1 MIMMSVVVSVSVIVI
16 RVGID
21 MLFSNKQKTNKQR
34 IMNHEDYA
42 PTILV
47 YHHLTIPGKQERK
60 KKENQKKKSQIY
72 PTFVLTCCLL
82 YYILFPTYN
91 LLYPYPYQV
100 YTTLNLFIILCGG
113 LQLNVDLCTYG

>member
-1 MIMMSVVVSVSVIVI
+1 MMSVVVSVSVSVIVI

-34 IMNHEDYA
+34 IMNHEYYA

-60 KKENQKKKSQIY
+60 KGKPKKKKSNI
-72 PTFVLTCCLL
+72 PTLCPTLL
-82 YYILFPTYN
+82 SII
-91 LLYPYPYQV
+91 LYP
-100 YTTLNLFIILCGG
+100 LSHL
-113 LQLNVDLCTYG
+113 

>member
-60 KKENQKKKSQIY
+60 KKENQKKKKSNI
-72 PTFVLTCCLL
+72 PNLC
-82 YYILFPTYN
+82 PN
-91 LLYPYPYQV
+91 LLS
-100 YTTLNLFIILCGG
+100 IILYP
-113 LQLNVDLCTYG
+113 LSHL

>member
-34 IMNHEDYA
+34 IMNHEYYA
-42 PTILV
+42 STILV

-60 KKENQKKKSQIY
+60 KGKPKKKSNI
-72 PTFVLTCCLL
+72 PTLCPTLL
-82 YYILFPTYN
+82 SII
-91 LLYPYPYQV
+91 LYP
-100 YTTLNLFIILCGG
+100 LSHL
-113 LQLNVDLCTYG
+113 

>member
-60 KKENQKKKSQIY
+60 KKENQKKKKKENQKKKKSNI
-72 PTFVLTCCLL
+72 PNLC
-82 YYILFPTYN
+82 PN
-91 LLYPYPYQV
+91 LLS
-100 YTTLNLFIILCGG
+100 IILYP
-113 LQLNVDLCTYG
+113 LSHL

>member
-1 MIMMSVVVSVSVIVI
+1 MMSVVVSVSVSVIVI

-34 IMNHEDYA
+34 IMNHEYYA

-60 KKENQKKKSQIY
+60 KGKPKKKKVKYTHPLSY
-72 PTFVLTCCLL
+72 PAVYHTISSFPFITYFTHTHTKCTQPSTSLSL
-82 YYILFPTYN
+82 YAED
-91 LLYPYPYQV
+91 
-100 YTTLNLFIILCGG
+100 CS
-113 LQLNVDLCTYG
+113 